1 MPDPSGLLTFG
12 PFQFAHRSR
21 LLRRGSDGIALGH
34 QAMDLLVAFTR
45 QPGRLLT
52 HAALSETLWPG
63 AEIDESAVRVHVSAL
78 RRALGD
84 GQDGVRYIVNEHGR
98 GYRFVGSPAADGAA
112 PRPPSRFAPPAPAA
126 GLIGRA
132 ALIEDIAGA
141 LAAHRLVTLV
151 GPGGIGKTQAALT
164 AAAVIDG
171 ASADVRFV
179 DLSPLADEE
188 SVCEVVA
195 VALDIGD
202 SEGEPSATGGAASL
216 LLLDN
221 CEHVL
226 TALPRCLERSLT
238 TLPALRI
245 LATSRE
251 PTHLPGER
259 VIRLPGLDC
268 PTDAEASSVSAAAAS
283 PAVQLFLERAAA
295 TAPHLRIDEAN
306 VADISRLCRRLD
318 GIPLTLEL
326 AAAWIRL
333 IAIDEIARGLDTRL
347 LALTR
352 GQPTSLARHRT
363 IEAVLDWSYD
373 LLSLDE
379 QETLR
384 RVSVFRGGFT
394 DAAAA
399 RVLECPDA
407 TGAREKIE
415 PLVEKSLVVQEG
427 RLFRLLEAT
436 RAYAWRRQAQHPRAA
451 LVQAL
456 HARHCAERLE
466 TADADLLTLDRDSWT
481 GRYRPLVCDVRA
493 ALAWCFSDG
502 GDAGLGTELAKRS
515 AQIAMQSG
523 LGESFRAH
531 FSAALA
537 RADEDAPGPDVAA
550 LRFAYAVIRADETG
564 STAPYLL
571 NAAEEAGLRA
581 SPEAAAARFAAA
593 YIDGDYPAA
602 ARHAEAV
609 IGMGRARDDRGLRL
623 AGLRMAAQT
632 RHHLGRHREAARLGR
647 EVLRAPLHF
656 LPLSNV
662 SQQVSMRII
671 LSRIAFLTGKAAE
684 AGVLA
689 AEALAAARDGN
700 GPATCQVLTQAT
712 IPFRIWEGNLEA
724 AAADLQLLRTT
735 AHDLKLHYW
744 IVWLEGLEIALDIL
758 GAPPERRGQLQ
769 FALSLRRLPEKLGDQ
784 IATFHP
790 ILLTPDTTNRVAAG
804 TVGWCAP
811 EVLRAEAHRTADAE
825 RRRLLLGKA
834 EALAAEQ
841 GAIAWRRRIED
852 DLGRERA
859 EFLGAA
865 LPLRES

>member
-1 MPDPSGLLTFG
+1 
-12 PFQFAHRSR
+12 
-21 LLRRGSDGIALGH
+21 
-34 QAMDLLVAFTR
+34 MDLLIAFTR

-78 RRALGD
+78 RRTLGD
-84 GQDGVRYIVNEHGR
+84 GQDGARYIVNEHGR

-112 PRPPSRFAPPAPAA
+112 PQPPSRFAPPTPAA

-132 ALIEDIAGA
+132 ALIEDITGA
-141 LAAHRLVTLV
+141 LATHRLVTLV
-151 GPGGIGKTQAALT
+151 GPGGIGKTQAALA
-164 AAAVIDG
+164 AAAVVDG
-171 ASADVRFV
+171 AGADVRFV

-195 VALDIGD
+195 LALDIRDSQGD
-202 SEGEPSATGGAASL
+202 PSPMGGAASL

-226 TALPRCLERSLT
+226 RALSCCLERALRA
-238 TLPALRI
+238 LPALHI

-251 PTHLPGER
+251 PTHLPGEFL
-259 VIRLPGLDC
+259 IRLPGLDC
-268 PTDAEASSVSAAAAS
+268 PTDAEASSVAAVSAS

-295 TAPHLRIDEAN
+295 TAPHFRIDETN
-306 VADISRLCRRLD
+306 VADISRLCCRLD

-326 AAAWIRL
+326 AAGWIRL
-333 IAIDEIARGLDTRL
+333 IAIDEIARGLDTSL

-352 GQPTSLARHRT
+352 GQPTGLARHRT
-363 IEAVLDWSYD
+363 LEAVLDWSYD

-384 RVSVFRGGFT
+384 RISAFRGDFT
-394 DAAAA
+394 DDAAA
-399 RVLECPDA
+399 RVLECYDVA
-407 TGAREKIE
+407 GARARIE
-415 PLVEKSLVVQEG
+415 PLIEKSLVAQEG
-427 RLFRLLEAT
+427 CRYRLLEAT
-436 RAYAWRRQAQHPRAA
+436 RAYAWRRQTQHPRAA

-466 TADADLLTLDRDSWT
+466 TADADLLTLDRESWT
-481 GRYRPLVCDVRA
+481 ARYRPLVGDVRA
-493 ALAWCFSDG
+493 ALAWCFSDA
-502 GDAGLGTELAKRS
+502 GDAALGTELAKRS

-523 LGESFRAH
+523 PGENFRAH
-531 FSAALA
+531 FSAALTQ
-537 RADEDAPGPDVAA
+537 ADGEVPGREVAG

-571 NAAEEAGLRA
+571 NAAEEAGPRA
-581 SPEAAAARFAAA
+581 SPEAVAARFAAA

-609 IGMGRARDDRGLRL
+609 VRMGRTRDDRGLRL

-662 SQQVSMRII
+662 SQHVSMRII

-684 AGVLA
+684 AEVLA

-700 GPATCQVLTQAT
+700 GPATCQVLTQAI
-712 IPFRIWEGNLEA
+712 IPIRIWTGNIEA
-724 AAADLQLLRTT
+724 ATADLQLLRTT

-744 IVWLEGLEIALDIL
+744 IVWLEGLEIALEIL

-784 IATFHP
+784 IATFDP
-790 ILLTPDTTNRVAAG
+790 VLLTPETTNRVAAG

-811 EVLRAEAHRTADAE
+811 EVLRAEARRTLDAE
-825 RRRLLLGKA
+825 RRRRLLRKA

-852 DLGRERA
+852 DLGQERVGP
-859 EFLGAA
+859 LGSR